1 LSAEDPIESNASA
14 IKESSSPG
22 LVSPQESKVKAVF
35 TADEERE
42 DGSSKSRVAT
52 NGDREHLTDRNTA
65 YVKESCYG
73 SRNLTEELRS
83 AVDSSIYNPAG
94 SFESATPDE
103 ADGQESSKIERI
115 DEENVQVMKSDFGKE
130 DRIRSNGCKVKKVE
144 EGKPSIQECLHQ
156 QIEILVENLNTHRKK
171 VQSQLDSFLK
181 SSTSSN
187 PTVLHEDYFNSEED
201 LVQYWTEIAVLNG
214 RLDSLLLHYNSNG
227 DTSRKTDTELVEN
240 KILRGIS
247 EKTLNNL
254 RNEKRSKAKDCVNNS
269 AKNNGCDSSERSTE
283 SSNENKYG
291 KPNSLNQNDKDHSG
305 QGRGQRGDPS
315 QSKSPSM
322 DSQNR
327 ISKQRQLNM
336 RSSSN
341 IRTNANY
348 GSISTHTYEHVYNGD
363 NSAVF
368 YNTQGY
374 PFGYNNH
381 FISGNNYYGYPPSY
395 TLQSDQ
401 QSARFNRQGGGGG
414 GGYHSEAKAPA
425 SPQHNPALDMRDRD
439 REEEEGSA
447 KGIDGA
453 NQGALLSNRSCSLL
467 KYIALRPTFDVD
479 LTLFPSLP
487 LLVLSFSFPFLQR

>member
-1 LSAEDPIESNASA
+1 
-14 IKESSSPG
+14 
-22 LVSPQESKVKAVF
+22 V
-35 TADEERE
+35 DEERE
-42 DGSSKSRVAT
+42 DGSSKLRVGT
-52 NGDREHLTDRNTA
+52 NGDTEHLSDGNIA

-73 SRNLTEELRS
+73 SRNLTEELQS
-83 AVDSSIYNPAG
+83 AVDSSVYNPAG
-94 SFESATPDE
+94 STESATPDE
-103 ADGQESSKIERI
+103 AEDRESSKIERM
-115 DEENVQVMKSDFGKE
+115 DEEKVQVMKTDFEKE
-130 DRIRSNGCKVKKVE
+130 DRIRSNGCKVKKAE
-144 EGKPSIQECLHQ
+144 EGKPSIQECLRQ
-156 QIEILVENLNTHRKK
+156 QIEVLVENLNTHRKK

-187 PTVLHEDYFNSEED
+187 PTVLHQEYFNNEED

-214 RLDSLLLHYNSNG
+214 RLDSLLLHYNRKG
-227 DTSRKTDTELVEN
+227 DNKKTDNESVEN

-254 RNEKRSKAKDCVNNS
+254 RNEKRNKGKDCVS
-269 AKNNGCDSSERSTE
+269 STAKNNGCDLSERNTE
-283 SSNENKYG
+283 SSNENKYS
-291 KPNSLNQNDKDHSG
+291 KPSALNLNDKDHSG
-305 QGRGQRGDPS
+305 QGRGQRNDLS
-315 QSKSPSM
+315 QSKSPTM

-348 GSISTHTYEHVYNGD
+348 GSNNPHNYEHVYNID

-401 QSARFNRQGGGGG
+401 QSARFNRQGGGGV
-414 GGYHSEAKAPA
+414 YHSEAKSPA
-425 SPQHNPALDMRDRD
+425 SPQHNPTLDRRDRD

-447 KGIDGA
+447 EGLDSA
-453 NQGALLSNRSCSLL
+453 NQGTLLSDHSYSLV
-467 KYIALRPTFDVD
+467 KYIASRHTFHVFISSHFLHCDSASSP
-479 LTLFPSLP
+479 FPSYSTEHCYVWGSTRPSDL
-487 LLVLSFSFPFLQR
+487 RHGW